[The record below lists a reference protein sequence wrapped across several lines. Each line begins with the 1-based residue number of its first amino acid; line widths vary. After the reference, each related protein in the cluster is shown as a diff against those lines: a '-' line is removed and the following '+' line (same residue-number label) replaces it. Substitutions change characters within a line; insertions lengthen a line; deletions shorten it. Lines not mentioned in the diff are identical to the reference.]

1 MFTKSDTSAS
11 LETIIGPSV
20 TVEGGFVSQG
30 DVRIEGS
37 LTGSLSTAGNLVVG
51 EQAHINANIQAASA
65 YIAGYIKGN
74 MVVKERLELSP
85 TSKIDGDIVTK
96 VLVVAE
102 GAQISGKCQMNANV
116 NSPLPKASK
125 KISENN

>member
-1 MFTKSDTSAS
+1 MFTKSDASAS

-37 LTGSLSTAGNLVVG
+37 LTGSLSTAGSLVVG
-51 EQAHINANIQAASA
+51 EQAHINANVQASNAF
-65 YIAGYIKGN
+65 IAGYIKGN
-74 MVVKERLELSP
+74 LVVKDRLELSP
-85 TSKIDGDIVTK
+85 TSKIDGDIITK

-102 GAQISGKCQMNANV
+102 GAQISGKCQMNA
-116 NSPLPKASK
+116 SIATPTPKISK
-125 KISENN
+125 KVSENN

>member
-1 MFTKSDTSAS
+1 MFTKSDPSAS

-102 GAQISGKCQMNANV
+102 GAQISGKCQMNANLV
-116 NSPLPKASK
+116 SPIPKTSK